1 MKITNFTPN
10 SEKEAD
16 ESVSPSL
23 SALEKKTASENN
35 SSSSTAEDVRNQ
47 ENSSSRLNFKN
58 SVSGK
63 GKLSLAKNVQRKSPV
78 AILVS
83 IIFGL
88 VLGLGAT
95 SQTMSLVAVGH
106 YLMEKFS
113 TSQVFSHI
121 RGSKI
126 RSSKI
131 NSDDIAKCGKIT
143 RRCSFKHLSDKE
155 IKSLKSHGIEVK
167 SKKGLLGRHKIESI
181 NYNGKN
187 FNATEFVKLSKNDS
201 TLQGVFNKINNPKRK
216 TLYTGKAWKTLQ
228 NLTGNVLDKINKL
241 RKPKKGEKENTSF
254 SKTLKNSSKSKESEV
269 KSINTKAEKDGD
281 VDGRGKKV
289 GEQGKTFLK
298 DLKTKFKGKLKDV
311 FSKST
316 RNITSGAGAV
326 VKFMCGVRST
336 SAMVVNAYKVMQ
348 VTAYIGYFSTIMKL
362 IYALMSGTGA
372 SEAINDLGNRFIQ
385 PDKTTGKNLFD
396 SDGYKYAAYGTVKNI
411 DNRPEDLNQ
420 AMKTVGVGED
430 KVDRSIG
437 DFKYDELSDGQK
449 SIVDDDAKVPKKT
462 SKNYTKYVIGS
473 GVGAGFVASL
483 TMGIKGFFDKTP
495 AGLVANKTTCK
506 AADSSLA
513 DIASFLSSPVA
524 FIGGAIAG
532 SIIGSI
538 VGALLE
544 PVLDSVMNGMKE
556 GLTTGNENGE
566 QIGNMITAGAGAQ
579 AAASSQSIG
588 LRPQNIDEAVKTV
601 SYMDKKNAELAAIDR
616 ANRSPFDITSKNTLM
631 GNLMTNMLPF
641 STKVSSLSSGI
652 TSLLGMFNTSLRQ
665 ASLTSFALAKDEN
678 DYRKQFEVCNDDDYK
693 DVGVAA
699 DPFCNMQY
707 GSNTETLDKEPT
719 KVLDELVQKGDF
731 IEAVGEDGK
740 RVTGNDYMNKAVG
753 YRVIGGEGDKK
764 EILNGY
770 NYRKYCMENTEPF
783 YTNESMSGDDP
794 RPEYCYKDSIDAET
808 KNNTKGEEL
817 KKEINNYRMYLIDDA
832 TLDGMENDEDE
843 EQPSEMNQEA
853 GDDYPFRGPEY
864 YNYGC
869 SDDSLA
875 TGNCTEYGGLGIIR
889 QCVSFA
895 KWRASQQIAGNN
907 TGKKE
912 GQSGWAYNVGLTG
925 NGIQFADKLI
935 DNNVADRVSVDDLR
949 TGDFVSTSQG
959 GSAYG
964 HIAVVTRVMGDKFE
978 VEQYN
983 AAWVRWNGLAKAIY
997 SRSIHSKRDKNIVKI
1012 ARIRRPAGAR

>member
-1 MKITNFTPN
+1 MK
-10 SEKEAD
+10 
-16 ESVSPSL
+16 
-23 SALEKKTASENN
+23 
-35 SSSSTAEDVRNQ
+35 
-47 ENSSSRLNFKN
+47 
-58 SVSGK
+58 
-63 GKLSLAKNVQRKSPV
+63 
-78 AILVS
+78 
-83 IIFGL
+83 
-88 VLGLGAT
+88 
-95 SQTMSLVAVGH
+95 
-106 YLMEKFS
+106 
-113 TSQVFSHI
+113 
-121 RGSKI
+121 
-126 RSSKI
+126 
-131 NSDDIAKCGKIT
+131 
-143 RRCSFKHLSDKE
+143 
-155 IKSLKSHGIEVK
+155 
-167 SKKGLLGRHKIESI
+167 
-181 NYNGKN
+181 
-187 FNATEFVKLSKNDS
+187 
-201 TLQGVFNKINNPKRK
+201 
-216 TLYTGKAWKTLQ
+216 
-228 NLTGNVLDKINKL
+228 
-241 RKPKKGEKENTSF
+241 
-254 SKTLKNSSKSKESEV
+254 
-269 KSINTKAEKDGD
+269 
-281 VDGRGKKV
+281 
-289 GEQGKTFLK
+289 
-298 DLKTKFKGKLKDV
+298 
-311 FSKST
+311 
-316 RNITSGAGAV
+316 
-326 VKFMCGVRST
+326 
-336 SAMVVNAYKVMQ
+336 
-348 VTAYIGYFSTIMKL
+348 
-362 IYALMSGTGA
+362 
-372 SEAINDLGNRFIQ
+372 
-385 PDKTTGKNLFD
+385 
-396 SDGYKYAAYGTVKNI
+396 
-411 DNRPEDLNQ
+411 
-420 AMKTVGVGED
+420 
-430 KVDRSIG
+430 
-437 DFKYDELSDGQK
+437 
-449 SIVDDDAKVPKKT
+449 
-462 SKNYTKYVIGS
+462 
-473 GVGAGFVASL
+473 
-483 TMGIKGFFDKTP
+483 
-495 AGLVANKTTCK
+495 
-506 AADSSLA
+506 
-513 DIASFLSSPVA
+513 
-524 FIGGAIAG
+524 
-532 SIIGSI
+532 
-538 VGALLE
+538 
-544 PVLDSVMNGMKE
+544 
-556 GLTTGNENGE
+556 
-566 QIGNMITAGAGAQ
+566 
-579 AAASSQSIG
+579 
-588 LRPQNIDEAVKTV
+588 
-601 SYMDKKNAELAAIDR
+601 
-616 ANRSPFDITSKNTLM
+616 
-631 GNLMTNMLPF
+631 
-641 STKVSSLSSGI
+641 
-652 TSLLGMFNTSLRQ
+652 Q

-912 GQSGWAYNVGLTG
+912 GQSGWAYDVGRTG
-925 NGIQFADKLI
+925 NGIEFASKLTEKY
-935 DNNVADRVSVDDLR
+935 ADSVSVDDLK